1 MNLLTSL
8 AAMLGTKAR
17 TWAGIEIPRHEAP
30 RKPKFGSVKRHQRHA
45 AKARARKRARRL
57 GQF

>member
-1 MNLLTSL
+1 MNLLISI

-30 RKPKFGSVKRHQRHA
+30 PKPKYGSVKRHRRHA
-45 AKARARKRARRL
+45 AKRRARRRARRL
-57 GQF
+57 NHY